1 MHLSLNGKRA
11 VVCGSTSGVGLAI
24 VIALADAGAEV
35 VVNGR
40 CQERV
45 DAALRAVRER
55 LPRARII
62 GIAADLDDAQG
73 LRTLIERV
81 PHTDILVDTLG
92 LGVPLWRDYAVG
104 MAERRWGRVVLRA
117 GGERLA
123 AAGVSV
129 HPLPWGAA
137 DAVAAQVVALA
148 RSEVG

>member
-11 VVCGSTSGVGLAI
+11 VVCGSTSGAGLAI
-24 VIALADAGAEV
+24 AIALADAGAEV

-62 GIAADLDDAQG
+62 GIAADLANAQG

-92 LGVPLWRDYAVG
+92 LGVPLWRDYAAG
-104 MAERRWGRVVLRA
+104 MAERRWGRVILRA

-123 AAGVSV
+123 ATGVSV
-129 HPLPWGAA
+129 HPLPRG
-137 DAVAAQVVALA
+137 VAETVASQVVALA
-148 RSEVG
+148 CEGAG